1 MKERENKRDD
11 GAGRYRWRNSKWTA
25 FYGALSQLGI
35 QCLAQGRFSMTLLYP
50 LSHWHLLTG
59 WRLGA
64 CKDSWSHIA
73 CIICGVSARMTQS
86 SQPSGE
92 SEQKTRTDGA
102 LIFFVKVCF
111 FFYFIHIK
119 DVESV
124 PPFLVVPPFHSYCIS
139 FQSLLG
145 NPDGSRCLLIVLRW
159 RRRDGERFPSAPT
172 QTRRKSKK
180 SSPGETLSSNFR
192 RFS

>member
-111 FFYFIHIK
+111 FLFY
-119 DVESV
+119 
-124 PPFLVVPPFHSYCIS
+124 SYKRCWERSSLSCCPSIS
-139 FQSLLG
+139 FILYLFSIPVGKPWWKPL
-145 NPDGSRCLLIVLRW
+145 PSHCLAVKTKRRGEVPLCSHPNQEEIKKKLSW
-159 RRRDGERFPSAPT
+159 RNLEF
-172 QTRRKSKK
+172 
-180 SSPGETLSSNFR
+180 
-192 RFS
+192 